1 MKNRGLS
8 TQLLF
13 GILVILIGALLLLD
27 NLSIL
32 DISGIWRWIPSLFIL
47 LGFWQ
52 LLVNG
57 FRHWFGPLIL
67 IGGGAIFQLAALELL
82 SWEMLGGLIGPVALI
97 IIGLLVILN
106 RSRIGQARNMEI
118 DSSDTV
124 NVFAMFN
131 GISKQVQSTN
141 FKGGEITAAF
151 GGAELDLNQV
161 SIAEKPARINVTA
174 MFGGA
179 EIRVPADW
187 QVNMNIIGLF
197 GGSSDERRSPS
208 DLLESSP
215 ADVVIS
221 GLAMFGGVTVK
232 S

>member
-1 MKNRGLS
+1 MNNRGLS

-27 NLSIL
+27 NLSVL

-57 FRHWFGPLIL
+57 FRHWVGPLIL

-82 SWEMLGGLIGPVALI
+82 SWETVGGLIWPIALI
-97 IIGLLVILN
+97 IVGLLVILN
-106 RSRIGQARNMEI
+106 RSRFGQDHGMEV

-124 NVFAMFN
+124 NIFAMFN
-131 GISKQVQSTN
+131 GISKQVQSSN
-141 FKGGEITAAF
+141 FKGGEVTTAF

-161 SIAEKPARINVTA
+161 SVADKPARINVTA

-197 GGSSDERRSPS
+197 GGSSDERQRPS
-208 DLLESSP
+208 DLPESGP